1 MDFSTLVVRFAI
13 AFYGIVLPIGLIT
26 VGISVRR
33 YRRDERTSE
42 LQPVITAELFDR
54 LGEDDPD
61 WETWVAGLSVAERV
75 AARSVAERLLRQLR
89 GAERRELGRLA
100 FALGIDRDRL
110 RQDIESGD
118 LYPTLRA
125 LTWLALVEYPSV
137 VDAAIDHCTWDRT
150 VRSALA
156 RVLYENDDPRASRT
170 GVDLL
175 LGGGTEPLSVFG
187 LDTLYRIARRDPS
200 HLLERADDDHGT
212 WSDPVLV
219 QVLVA
224 VRHGGSAIGPT
235 SIAWVLDCL
244 YRDPEVQAEA
254 LLLLGEYGWSPRIR
268 EAVDLGA
275 FCTHPEPTVRQAAY
289 VALGEWGGDELESA
303 AESIRDEPDD
313 LARLVGIRV
322 LRANGLDA
330 IDEPSETFART
341 RQWALAERRA
351 LREAA

>member
-1 MDFSTLVVRFAI
+1 MDLSTLVVWSAV
-13 AFYGIVLPIGLIT
+13 ALCLIVLGIGVVA
-26 VGISVRR
+26 VGVSIHR
-33 YRRDERTSE
+33 YRRDERARE
-42 LQPVITAELFDR
+42 LRPVITAELFNR

-61 WETWVAGLSVAERV
+61 WEAWVAELSPAERTAV
-75 AARSVAERLLRQLR
+75 RSAAERLLRQLR
-89 GAERRELGRLA
+89 GAERRELGRLTL
-100 FALGIDRDRL
+100 ALGIDQNRL
-110 RQDIESGD
+110 QRDIESGD

-125 LTWLALVEYPSV
+125 LTWLALVEHSSV
-137 VDAAIDHCTWDRT
+137 VDTAIEHCTWNRA

-175 LGGGTEPLSVFG
+175 LGDGTEPLSVFG

-200 HLLERADDDHGT
+200 HLLERAGDDYGT

-219 QVLVA
+219 QVLLA
-224 VRHGGSAIGPT
+224 VRHGRSAIGPA
-235 SIAWVLDCL
+235 SITWVLDCL
-244 YRDPEVQAEA
+244 DRDPEVQAEA
-254 LLLLGEYGWSPRIR
+254 LVLLGEYGWSPRIR
-268 EAVDLGA
+268 DGVDLGA
-275 FCTHPEPTVRQAAY
+275 FCTHPEPTVRQATY
-289 VALGEWGGDELESA
+289 IALGEWGDDGLDPAIEL
-303 AESIRDEPDD
+303 IRNEPDD

-351 LREAA
+351 LREIA